1 MSSSE
6 SSRRFHFIR
15 EIASGGFGSVYLTKV
30 IHADGFSRLVAVKLL
45 HPRWSENEEIASRM
59 RDEARLLGWLRHKN
73 IVDVMDLT
81 LIDGRCAVIMEYLD
95 AVDTKVVINEC
106 AKAGTRIPLRA
117 ALEICAAVASALDA
131 AYNRPP
137 YAGERPLRVIHRDI
151 KPSNIMVDDSG
162 VVKVLDF
169 GVARAEFDERESKTQ
184 EMAFG
189 SLEYMPPERLFFE
202 PESPASD
209 VYSLG
214 ATLYE
219 MLALDKFGKAKLR
232 PKEHEQYFEDRFDF
246 LLDNYPLH
254 DEAEKLLHELL
265 MDMLEFDEPERP
277 TAADCV
283 SRMRAFARRIPD
295 QPLEEWAEGMVPGLL
310 REQRERED
318 AQSPGSLV
326 GTVLSEDAR
335 ALDQRSIWDENTGMS
350 THAIDLSALDDEM
363 TGSLADDARWKALKQ
378 ATIEEMA
385 KKGELGPRRRPDT
398 SRLPERND
406 EIRSIESL
414 RSTARS
420 ADTPSESP
428 VTTGAVADSPADPP
442 ADGASVTGGAPMEA
456 FDPGPPPVTATP
468 TPAPTQRFKVP
479 PELRKY
485 NRPTDADVSAGELG
499 DEDDETDTTDP
510 TDPKAPLPEPDP
522 PPGPP
527 QGGRGGRLLATVV
540 MMFLLGGG
548 LGLIAFAGV
557 VLLVVVVL
565 AISGDTTPVAKT
577 PPPVPV
583 PAPVVVPEPQPE
595 PEITGP
601 HARFSSARA
610 DSEKM
615 KVSCSKGK
623 GSGTDSA
630 VVEGEALGS
639 CRVTVITGG
648 GDRLFAKVEDVEP
661 REYVCFVG
669 DAEECK

>member
-81 LIDGRCAVIMEYLD
+81 LIDGRCAVIMEYLE
-95 AVDTKVVINEC
+95 AVDTKVLINHC
-106 AKAGTRIPLRA
+106 AQTGARVPIRA

-137 YAGERPLRVIHRDI
+137 YAGEKPLRVIHRDI

-219 MLALDKFGKAKLR
+219 MLALEKFGKAKLR
-232 PKEHEQYFEDRFDF
+232 PKEHEQFFEDRFDL
-246 LLDNYPLH
+246 LLDRYPLH

-283 SRMRAFARRIPD
+283 ARMRAFARRIPEH
-295 QPLEEWAEGMVPGLL
+295 PLEEWAESVVPTLL
-310 REQRERED
+310 RDTRDRED
-318 AQSPGSLV
+318 AASPGSLV
-326 GTVLSEDAR
+326 GTVLVEDAR

-350 THAIDLSALDDEM
+350 TRAMDISNLDDEM

-385 KKGELGPRRRPDT
+385 KKGELGPVRPP
-398 SRLPERND
+398 RAEPPRPPEVKSVEQRPGL
-406 EIRSIESL
+406 S
-414 RSTARS
+414 
-420 ADTPSESP
+420 
-428 VTTGAVADSPADPP
+428 TTGTPPP
-442 ADGASVTGGAPMEA
+442 ARQKSP
-456 FDPGPPPVTATP
+456 PPPPVSATP

-479 PELRKY
+479 PELRQY
-485 NRPTDADVSAGELG
+485 NRPQ
-499 DEDDETDTTDP
+499 TDP
-510 TDPKAPLPEPDP
+510 MPKAETARKPPDP
-522 PPGPP
+522 PPPP
-527 QGGRGGRLLATVV
+527 PSRPSSKKKPARRGGMLATVAL
-540 MMFLLGGG
+540 MFMLGAG
-548 LGLIAFAGV
+548 LGLIVFALIV
-557 VLLVVVVL
+557 FLV
-565 AISGDTTPVAKT
+565 AIGMMTTQTAAPPAPISLPE
-577 PPPVPV
+577 PPPP
-583 PAPVVVPEPQPE
+583 PAPANPEPIE
-595 PEITGP
+595 GP
-601 HARFSSARA
+601 HAKFSSGRA
-610 DSEKM
+610 NTEKL
-615 KVSCSKGK
+615 KVSCSNA
-623 GSGTDSA
+623 SGDGVDVA
-630 VVEGEALGS
+630 IVPAGEALGT
-639 CRVTVITGG
+639 CRVQAITGDG
-648 GDRLFAKVEDVEP
+648 KRLSTRIEDAEP
-661 REYVCFVG
+661 REYLCFVG
-669 DAEECK
+669 DSEECK